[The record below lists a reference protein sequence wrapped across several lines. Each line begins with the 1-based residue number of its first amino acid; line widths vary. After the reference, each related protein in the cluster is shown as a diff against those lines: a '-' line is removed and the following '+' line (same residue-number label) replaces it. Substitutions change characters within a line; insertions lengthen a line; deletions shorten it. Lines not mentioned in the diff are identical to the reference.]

1 MAKPSEPVSSTS
13 GLDFIILA
21 VVIAALA
28 PIIGGLIIYIGD
40 PINLLF
46 RARDFFTPF
55 FARNLWWLRILSVLL
70 SGLFLWGIIHIVAKT
85 NYLAIKAEQY
95 INILGAGHLPRY
107 RAVRGWRQ
115 ILKRLASKDPQQW
128 KIAVLE
134 ADKILDEI
142 LKMSGYLGSMDE
154 KLDLLTSAQLSNIKE
169 IKTAHKIRNLISVD
183 PVFEFSQESAA
194 RALEIYKKAFIEL
207 NLISE

>member
-1 MAKPSEPVSSTS
+1 MAKPPETTSSTS

-21 VVIAALA
+21 VVMAALA

-40 PINLLF
+40 PVEFLL
-46 RARDFFTPF
+46 RAREFFAPF
-55 FARNLWWLRILSVLL
+55 FIKNLWWMQILSVFL
-70 SGLFLWGIIHIVAKT
+70 SGLFLWGIFHIVAKT
-85 NYLAIKAEQY
+85 NYLAMKTEQY
-95 INILGAGHLPRY
+95 INVLGAGHLPRY
-107 RAVRGWRQ
+107 RAIKGWRQ
-115 ILKRLASKDPQQW
+115 ILKRLASAEPQQW

-154 KLDLLTSAQLSNIKE
+154 KLDLLTSAQLSNFEE
-169 IKTAHKIRNLISVD
+169 IKTAHKIRNLISND
-183 PVFEFSQESAA
+183 PSFEFSQESAGQA
-194 RALEIYKKAFIEL
+194 VEIYRKAFVEL